1 MRKGNARFGKRD
13 MGYVQT
19 LNSLVLGLFASGEP
33 GFWLDPSDLSTMYQD
48 SAGTTP
54 VTAVEQP
61 VGLILDK
68 SKGLVQG
75 VELVTNG
82 NFVTN
87 TSGWTISEGDGTF
100 VGNGGSATLTFG
112 TVATAALYAF
122 TATIGKWY
130 YVSYTILANIDG
142 GVTGFQFY
150 GNVGG
155 ADVSF
160 QGGLNAGTY
169 HGFMYA
175 TSTTGFVWVRHPFA
189 GSVTITGVSVK
200 SVAGTH
206 YYQSTAG
213 VRPVLSARV
222 NLLTK
227 TELWTAPWTIDAGL
241 TSATVITA
249 PDGTNTA
256 CSILNKAGTSSHQF
270 YQSSTISTTTITN
283 SVLAAPGTVGWLG
296 VAFNNSAA
304 VDGAFFNLST
314 GALGTVTAGATATI
328 TAHPQYAGWYICTVS
343 RTYTAGTK
351 ALIIEAHTADNQS
364 STYSAAGTE
373 TVKVWHPDLR
383 PSDQATGLIPTYQ
396 RVNTSTDY
404 DTAGFPLYLSGN
416 GTQWMQ
422 CATQDYTGV
431 NKMLVCAGVRKR
443 SDAAASVLLELST
456 IVTNAGTFAIYA
468 PNSPG
473 EYVFPLNGTALSG
486 QIATTFNAP
495 ITNVLSVAY
504 DISQASAA
512 LETIPRVN
520 GATPTLAL
528 FGAASAGTGNFG
540 NYPAYLFCRA
550 GTSLFLTGNIYG
562 LVARGSTVAS
572 NAAQIAATE
581 NWTDSKCRAY

>member
-422 CATQDYTGV
+422 CAAQDYTGV
-431 NKMLVCAGVRKR
+431 NKMLVCAGVRKTNGTG
-443 SDAAASVLLELST
+443 AVIFELSSNST
-456 IVTNAGTFAIYA
+456 SAG
-468 PNSPG
+468 SPG
-473 EYVFPLNGTALSG
+473 SFSLQQVLAISHDTAFYARGASSALYSYILNTEPVTDVVSAAIDVSGSAISSKLNGAAG
-486 QIATTFNAP
+486 GW
-495 ITNVLSVAY
+495 TNTGS
-504 DISQASAA
+504 
-512 LETIPRVN
+512 T
-520 GATPTLAL
+520 G
-528 FGAASAGTGNFG
+528 GGNFG
-540 NYPAYLFCRA
+540 NYAAYLFCRA
-550 GTSLFLTGNIYG
+550 GTSLFFTGQMFQIIC
-562 LVARGSTVAS
+562 RGSTVAS

>member
-1 MRKGNARFGKRD
+1 MS
-13 MGYVQT
+13 VT
-19 LNSLVLGLFASGEP
+19 LFKQKSLYQKIQNLFANGEP
-33 GFWLDPSDLSTMYQD
+33 GFWLDPSDLSTMYQTVD
-48 SAGTTP
+48 GVTP

-68 SKGLVQG
+68 SQGLVLG
-75 VELVTNG
+75 ADLVSNAADR
-82 NFVTN
+82 NFTSN
-87 TSGWTISEGDGTF
+87 TGFWTLDS
-100 VGNGGSATLTFG
+100 
-112 TVATAALYAF
+112 
-122 TATIGKWY
+122 
-130 YVSYTILANIDG
+130 G
-142 GVTGFQFY
+142 GVTISGNAVNWASTAATFQFY
-150 GNVGG
+150 RNGLVPVGKYCEITYTISSISGQLRAHCG
-155 ADVSF
+155 ANLGAIRTAPGTYTDRILGDGGLAGIISVGASTTASVTSVSF
-160 QGGLNAGTY
+160 K
-169 HGFMYA
+169 
-175 TSTTGFVWVRHPFA
+175 P
-189 GSVTITGVSVK
+189 I
-200 SVAGTH
+200 AGTH

-222 NLLTK
+222 NGLIK
-227 TELWTAPWTIDAGL
+227 TEDFSNAAWVKSGTGTPVSVTVNAG
-241 TSATVITA
+241 VA

-256 CSILNKAGTSSHQF
+256 ALIYPSASAPAGT
-270 YQSSTISTTTITN
+270 YLIQSV
-283 SVLAAPGTVGWLG
+283 SVI
-296 VAFNNSAA
+296 
-304 VDGAFFNLST
+304 
-314 GALGTVTAGATATI
+314 AGATRQICIAKAAGISCIWMYANTGAAYGIYYLNLITGVSQVVAGSTATGAI
-328 TAHPQYAGWYICTVS
+328 TSSPLGNGWYSFAYTNNLPSGTYNVGIGVCDANGSVS
-343 RTYTAGTK
+343 VTKSGTNGI
-351 ALIIEAHTADNQS
+351 LIWN
-364 STYSAAGTE
+364 
-373 TVKVWHPDLR
+373 PDVR

-404 DTAGFPLYLSGN
+404 DTASFPLYLSGN